1 MVARA
6 RASSL
11 WEGTDDMGFR
21 MREQSVVRRLVGVA
35 AGATGA
41 AVLLAACSGNTA
53 GGGGT
58 KADAKS
64 SITVGAGTITKNFN
78 PFSPTALQPTLG
90 ALSEP
95 LYWYNF
101 AKKSDPTPVL
111 ATSFSWNAAGTE
123 L

>member
-11 WEGTDDMGFR
+11 WEGTDDMVFTL
-21 MREQSVVRRLVGVA
+21 REHSVVRRLAGLA
-35 AGATGA
+35 AGVTVA
-41 AVLLAACSGNTA
+41 AVLRPACSDDPA

-64 SITVGAGTITKNFN
+64 SIPVGAGTTPKNFT
-78 PFSPTALQPTLG
+78 PFTPPALHPTLG
-90 ALSEP
+90 VLYEP

-101 AKKSDPTPVL
+101 AKKS
-111 ATSFSWNAAGTE
+111 
-123 L
+123 